1 MDSDRQR
8 LIQRARE
15 LNTSDLPVMELQ
27 ERIREVCSEYLIE
40 AKIDVDHLLRHE
52 DWRVRSSALQM
63 VWWGVGATDGT
74 NQSIEILMHDSDEDI
89 RAEAVLAL
97 YEAARSTPKE
107 AQVSIQES
115 RRRRRIRLRAGRRAQ
130 VLAKTRPFARF
141 LVKSRC
147 FNSYRQRTLHR
158 PRAVRRTRTSL
169 RSYASRPRTSWL
181 AALQATR

>member
-15 LNTSDLPVMELQ
+15 LKTSDLPVMELQ

-63 VWWGVGATDGT
+63 VWWGVGATDGI
-74 NQSIEILMHDSDEDI
+74 NESIEILMHDSDEDI

-107 AQVSIQES
+107 AQVRAAFKRVADDDES
-115 RRRRRIRLRAGRRAQ
+115 D
-130 VLAKTRPFARF
+130 
-141 LVKSRC
+141 
-147 FNSYRQRTLHR
+147 Y
-158 PRAVRRTRTSL
+158 VRD
-169 RSYASRPRTSWL
+169 
-181 AALQATR
+181 AALKFLQKLDPSPGS